1 MHLELRCR
9 LEYFILESGKRHSLR
24 GYEYKLVQ
32 AETNGSHVVASVCF
46 FFVFFCLLRKQ
57 KIRDFNWHTH
67 SYNGECID
75 ALQKREH
82 VYLSST

>member
-24 GYEYKLVQ
+24 GSEYKLVQ

-46 FFVFFCLLRKQ
+46 FFVFFVFYVNRKSETSTG
-57 KIRDFNWHTH
+57 ILTLITVNVLTL
-67 SYNGECID
+67 N
-75 ALQKREH
+75 KRENM
-82 VYLSST
+82 YI